1 MSIKN
6 KICTLALNTSIE
18 KPLKQFMTAWCT
30 SSPRLSN
37 AFIVEN
43 IISDLWLQDTWMS
56 TVPPSLSLTSTY
68 EFHLIKNSNL
78 FKMKRELFAEILCS
92 ILMSKL
98 VHIRIHIIV
107 TIARSYMQ
115 FLILVINLKSN
126 GLN

>member
-1 MSIKN
+1 
-6 KICTLALNTSIE
+6 
-18 KPLKQFMTAWCT
+18 
-30 SSPRLSN
+30 
-37 AFIVEN
+37 
-43 IISDLWLQDTWMS
+43 
-56 TVPPSLSLTSTY
+56 
-68 EFHLIKNSNL
+68 
-78 FKMKRELFAEILCS
+78 MKRELFAEILCS